1 MISII
6 LAIILIGIFI
16 YSLPFLLVNGA
27 ILTIFV
33 ILSRKKTGWIFNAI
47 IIYMGINQLRKG
59 ILIWGILFLALGLIK
74 SINFIRIGKEK
85 SDNAEYKENYRKV
98 HRAKLINNFFDKVK
112 DKMEYVEN
120 KRQNDEIYSDS
131 TVYEDLEL
139 VFGIGNRHKPKD
151 FNGKRIITVADRE
164 ELNLYKQ
171 QQIVKKETKEQLDE
185 ALIRKERKEESIAK
199 RANNVNSN
207 IPQNLNIN
215 LRSEDDINY
224 KESLLR
230 MARAYE
236 DGMCTSDTYSQ
247 QLKGILSVSMAE
259 LLRTIDYIGK
269 LNNIRYD
276 SPEVVYNDN
285 YNFINLNNMDN
296 LTDNRIDNSQFYDV
310 HWLESQD
317 LDFEKDINAGIN
329 VYSDYDFDYKQ
340 SVMDIMDKEKRKL
353 DQENEI
359 ELNKYK
365 ELIEQENYNIAQSSQ
380 NQNKP
385 THKKRI
391 YTEEMSKNIE
401 WSGKNNGARK

>member
-1 MISII
+1 MISTI

-16 YSLPFLLVNGA
+16 YSLPFILVNGA

-33 ILSRKKTGWIFNAI
+33 VLSRKKTGWIFNAI

-59 ILIWGILFLALGLIK
+59 ILVWGILFLALGLIK
-74 SINFIRIGKEK
+74 SLNFIRIGKEK
-85 SDNAEYKENYRKV
+85 FDNAEYKENYRKV

-131 TVYEDLEL
+131 TAYEDLEL
-139 VFGIGNRHKPKD
+139 IFGIGNKHKTKGFD
-151 FNGKRIITVADRE
+151 GKRIITVADRE
-164 ELNLYKQ
+164 KLNLYKQ

-185 ALIRKERKEESIAK
+185 ALVRKERKEESIARK
-199 RANNVNSN
+199 ANNVNSN

-230 MARAYE
+230 MAKAYE
-236 DGMCTSDTYSQ
+236 DGMCTDDTYNQ

-259 LLRTIDYIGK
+259 LLRTIDYLGRS
-269 LNNIRYD
+269 NNTSYN
-276 SPEVVYNDN
+276 SPEVIYNDN
-285 YNFINLNNMDN
+285 YNFINLNDMDN

-317 LDFEKDINAGIN
+317 LDFEKDINSGIN

-340 SVMDIMDKEKRKL
+340 SVMDIMDKEKRKS
-353 DQENEI
+353 DQENEA
-359 ELNKYK
+359 ELNRYK

-380 NQNKP
+380 NQNRP

-391 YTEEMSKNIE
+391 YTEEVSKNIE
-401 WSGKNNGARK
+401 WSGKNSGVKR